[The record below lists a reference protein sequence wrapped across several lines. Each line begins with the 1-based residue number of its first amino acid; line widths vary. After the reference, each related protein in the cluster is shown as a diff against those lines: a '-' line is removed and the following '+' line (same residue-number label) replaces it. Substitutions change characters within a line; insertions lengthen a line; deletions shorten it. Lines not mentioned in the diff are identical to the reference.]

1 LIASAFTHGRE
12 GLIPEVFIEIL
23 NKSEFLSSH
32 SYGSMKYYLKRHI
45 ELDGDEHGPLSMKMI
60 DELCNSEEKKIEADA
75 IALES
80 IRQRIKLWD
89 AIASAID

>member
-1 LIASAFTHGRE
+1 
-12 GLIPEVFIEIL
+12 
-23 NKSEFLSSH
+23 
-32 SYGSMKYYLKRHI
+32 
-45 ELDGDEHGPLSMKMI
+45 MI
-60 DELCNSEEKKIEADA
+60 DELCNSEEKKIEAEA